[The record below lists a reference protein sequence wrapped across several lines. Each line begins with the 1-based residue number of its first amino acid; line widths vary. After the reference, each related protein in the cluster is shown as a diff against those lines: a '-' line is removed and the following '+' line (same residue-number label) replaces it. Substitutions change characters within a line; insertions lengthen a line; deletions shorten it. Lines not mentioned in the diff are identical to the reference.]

1 LVALD
6 ELSLEIATGELF
18 GLLGPNGAG
27 KTTLISILATI
38 LPATLGKASVCGYD
52 VWHDQAAVRRSI
64 GIVFQDPSLDDELTG
79 QENLDFHGRL
89 YGLDARTRAVRIDE
103 VLNLVDLQD
112 RRRDLVKTYSGGM
125 RRRLE
130 IARGL
135 MHRPKVLFLDEPTL
149 GLDPQTRRKIWNY
162 IRGLKESYGTTII
175 LTTHY
180 MDEADQLCSRVAII
194 DHGKIVAMESPAN
207 LKASLGGDLVE
218 LETSEIHPE
227 FGETMRNSDQVTHV
241 SAQDGHVVLTVTN
254 GESFIP
260 RVFETAQSLGMEISS
275 VSVRK
280 PNLEDVFIKLTGRE
294 IREETVAEPKERIRL
309 YMWRRRK

>member
-1 LVALD
+1 M
-6 ELSLEIATGELF
+6 
-18 GLLGPNGAG
+18 
-27 KTTLISILATI
+27 
-38 LPATLGKASVCGYD
+38 
-52 VWHDQAAVRRSI
+52 
-64 GIVFQDPSLDDELTG
+64 
-79 QENLDFHGRL
+79 
-89 YGLDARTRAVRIDE
+89 DE

-112 RRRDLVKTYSGGM
+112 RRGDIVKTYSGGM

-194 DHGKIVAMESPAN
+194 DHGRIVALDSPAN

-218 LETSEIHPE
+218 LDTSEIHPQFVE
-227 FGETMRNSDQVTHV
+227 IMQNSEQVARV

-275 VSVRK
+275 VAVRK

-294 IREETVAEPKERIRL
+294 IREETVIEPKERIRL
-309 YMWRRRK
+309 YMWSRRR

>member
-1 LVALD
+1 MLALD
-6 ELSLEIATGELF
+6 ELDLEIATGELF

-38 LPATLGKASVCGYD
+38 LPATSGKATVCGYD
-52 VWHDQAAVRRSI
+52 VWHDQHAVRRSI

-79 QENLDFHGRL
+79 EENLDFHGRL
-89 YGLDARTRAVRIDE
+89 YGLDSQTRKVQIDE

-162 IRGLKESYGTTII
+162 IRGLKESYGMTII

-194 DHGKIVAMESPAN
+194 DHGKIVAMDSPAN

-218 LETSEIHPE
+218 LDVIEVPSQFLDAVKNSE
-227 FGETMRNSDQVTHV
+227 QVGRV
-241 SAQDGHVVLTVTN
+241 SAQDGHVVLTVSN

-294 IREETVAEPKERIRL
+294 IREETVPESKERIRL
-309 YMWRRRK
+309 YMWRHRR